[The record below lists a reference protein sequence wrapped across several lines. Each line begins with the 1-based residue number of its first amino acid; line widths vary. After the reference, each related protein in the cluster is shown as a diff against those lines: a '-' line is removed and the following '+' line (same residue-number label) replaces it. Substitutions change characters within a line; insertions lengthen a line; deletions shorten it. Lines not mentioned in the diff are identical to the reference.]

1 LYDKKN
7 DLRYVVEIRKIMN
20 KTSFKFS
27 SFIKCSF
34 YSLLFLF
41 FLLSINS
48 CKKNDLVP
56 SYIHIDH
63 ISFEKIESID
73 KSTSTKITDAWV
85 YVDDNL
91 IGIFE
96 LPATIPVLASGSH
109 TISVKAGIKL
119 NGIAMSRGY
128 YPFYTT
134 YNTTLNLEEK
144 KIDTII
150 PVVSY
155 FPDKIQWKEDFED
168 AGISIVRYTG
178 SDTSIIKTTVPGDA
192 FEGSFSGIANMVEN
206 HPYVLCVSDSTLD
219 IPQNQ
224 SAVFLELNYKTDTYF
239 SIGMFAKTTSSTSD
253 KVLAITL
260 NPTSEWKKIYIN
272 LTPTVNS
279 INNVEGFKVYFEAY
293 KDSNYTTQNIYI
305 DNVKLLYSK

>member
-1 LYDKKN
+1 
-7 DLRYVVEIRKIMN
+7 MN
-20 KTSFKFS
+20 KTSFKFL

-34 YSLLFLF
+34 YSLLFSF
-41 FLLSINS
+41 FLLSAVS

-56 SYIHIDH
+56 SYIHIDQ
-63 ISFEKIESID
+63 ITFQKNEAID
-73 KSTSTKITDAWV
+73 KSNSTKITDAWV

-96 LPATIPVLASGSH
+96 LPATFPVLASGSH

-134 YNTTLNLEEK
+134 YYTTINLEAE
-144 KIDTII
+144 KIDTIR

-168 AGISIVRYTG
+168 AGISIVKYNT
-178 SDTSIIKTTVPGDA
+178 SDTSIIKTTLPADA
-192 FEGSFSGIANMVEN
+192 FEGSFSGVANLTESK
-206 HPYVLCVSDSTLD
+206 PYVLCVSDSTID
-219 IPQNQ
+219 IPQTQ
-224 SAVFLELNYKTDTYF
+224 SAVFLELNYKTDTYLQ
-239 SIGMFAKTTSSTSD
+239 IGMFAKTALGTSD
-253 KVLAITL
+253 KIPAITL

-272 LTPTVNS
+272 LTPAVNQT
-279 INNVEGFKVYFEAY
+279 NNVEGFKVFFEAI
-293 KDSNYTTQNIYI
+293 KDANYATQNIYI
-305 DNVKLLYSK
+305 DNVKLLYNK